1 MLIGI
6 CGSKQ
11 SGKDTVGKYL
21 EKHLKGSV
29 NKLKFATPVVDIAN
43 ILTGIDFY
51 TDYEKVKETKL
62 PEFNL
67 KGREILQYIGTEF
80 GRTLCNK
87 VWINRL
93 NDKINPKYDHTII
106 TDVRF
111 KNEAEFIISK
121 GGILVKVIKDDNI
134 NDDVHL
140 SEHDLDNFN
149 DYNCIILNTE
159 TLEILEEKVK
169 EFINFSTNELLKHN
183 TDFFQIIV

>member
-21 EKHLKGSV
+21 EKYLKGSV

-43 ILTGIDFY
+43 ILTGVDFY

-67 KGREILQYIGTEF
+67 KGRDILQYIGTEF
-80 GRTLCNK
+80 GRTLCDD

-93 NDKINPKYDHTII
+93 NDKIDLKHDHTII

-111 KNEAEFIISK
+111 KNEAEFIINK
-121 GGILVKVIKDDNI
+121 GGILIKVIKDTII
-134 NDDVHL
+134 NNDTHI

-149 DYNCIILNTE
+149 DYNCIIMNIE

-169 EFINFSTNELLKHN
+169 SFVDFATNELLIN
-183 TDFFQIIV
+183 DTVSQIII